1 LTFLPRN
8 IRPKAPPIKTQGIKT
23 KVIPLISSSIAWD
36 GKGRWIEPF
45 LGSAAV
51 ALNIAPQRAVLADTN
66 EHLITFY
73 KGIQSGLISGRSM
86 REYLEKEG
94 SHLLDNGESHYYKV
108 RDRFNETG
116 NPFDFIF
123 LSRSCFN
130 GMMRFNRKGG
140 FNVPFCR
147 KPERFRPAL
156 ITKIVNQVEWA
167 SATIKGKDWLFLTQ
181 DWRQTIADAQ
191 SDDLIYCDPPYVG
204 RHTDY
209 YNGFNDEESNDL
221 ANALIKS
228 PASFALS
235 NWLENKYRRN
245 DFVDL
250 WFSNYEQRTMSHF
263 YHVGPQE
270 SLRNEM
276 IEVVILSPSAAAPT
290 VTTSKKEFLPL
301 FETFETAELV

>member
-73 KGIQSGLISGRSM
+73 KGIQSGLVSGRSM

-116 NPFDFIF
+116 NPFDF
-123 LSRSCFN
+123 
-130 GMMRFNRKGG
+130 
-140 FNVPFCR
+140 
-147 KPERFRPAL
+147 
-156 ITKIVNQVEWA
+156 
-167 SATIKGKDWLFLTQ
+167 
-181 DWRQTIADAQ
+181 
-191 SDDLIYCDPPYVG
+191 IYCDPPYVG